1 MKHKRIIYLLIILLF
16 INPLLLILLTK
27 SIIVTMGFSF
37 LLLSLTFFVSLAKSL
52 RLKVLFFNIC
62 AIFGICLHA
71 ELLFQEFMSDKN
83 IPNLYELHKK
93 YYFNKSYLNQEFKT
107 NEYVSTYKTNCQGY
121 RIDNLTNPHDSIK
134 KCDWLFIGDSFTQG
148 AQVNYNE
155 LYSSN
160 LYKYFPNKII
170 VNAGISGAGLY
181 DELNFF
187 RDKGKQLLPKKIFL
201 QIGVFNDF
209 FNIKERVATYQDMLM
224 EKSDLY
230 RFLAYNI
237 FTSDSL
243 PLGRWTE
250 PFFPTVEDNCNYNIL
265 YKPDSELKHADKV
278 AFAKCLNEWKK
289 EADNIN
295 AELILLLI
303 PSKEQISS
311 ELLHE
316 VIDKYKISY
325 DLLDLTAPNRLF
337 AQIATNLGLKA
348 IDLTD
353 SFKQSPIFPFF
364 FQDEHLNR
372 TGHQLIAETLRNE
385 IKSNFEN
392 IHYISV
398 GNFHERYPTY
408 YKQDSIVLYQQ
419 QDKNQY
425 YINTRSIEGSQIQT
439 LITSL
444 EELVHPV
451 FSPDLRYLAYTEGW
465 QDTGQT
471 DVIVWD
477 KVLNSFKRLNPANSY
492 AAIPMFSHLGDKIAM
507 PVWSDENRVANIHV
521 YDAHRFNF
529 DFSISSDKE
538 CWRPIFSKD
547 DSIIYYIENSGYFKI
562 KQYDVRNKISKDVL
576 SVPYD
581 IWDIALSPSG
591 KTLVF
596 AGNKDGNW
604 DLFSYSLTDK
614 NVCQLTYTL
623 GDEWDPSFGETDKDL
638 WYAGTFGIND
648 GIFYKEL

>member
-27 SIIVTMGFSF
+27 SIFMTMGLSF
-37 LLLSLTFFVSLAKSL
+37 LLLSLTCLVSLAKSL

-62 AIFGICLHA
+62 AIIGICLHA
-71 ELLFQEFMSDKN
+71 ELLFKEFMSDKN
-83 IPNLYELHKK
+83 IPNLYKLHNK

-107 NEYVSTYKTNCQGY
+107 NEYLSTYITNCQGY

-155 LYSSN
+155 LYSSC
-160 LYKYFPNKII
+160 LYKYYPNKII

-187 RDKGKQLLPKKIFL
+187 KDKGKQLLPKKIFL

-250 PFFPTVEDNCNYNIL
+250 PFFPTVEENCNYNIL

-278 AFAKCLNEWKK
+278 AFAKCLYEWKK

-316 VIDKYKISY
+316 VTDKYKISH

-337 AQIATNLGLKA
+337 AQIATNLGVKA

-364 FQDEHLNR
+364 NQDEHLNR
-372 TGHQLIAETLRNE
+372 IGHQLITEALRNE
-385 IKSNFEN
+385 IKSKSDNMR
-392 IHYISV
+392 YISAA
-398 GNFHERYPTY
+398 NFHERYPTY
-408 YKQDSIVLYQQ
+408 YKQDSIVLYQK

-425 YINTRSIEGSQIQT
+425 YINTRSIEGSQVQT

-465 QDTGQT
+465 QDSGQT

-507 PVWSDENRVANIHV
+507 PVWSDENHVANIHV
-521 YDAHRFNF
+521 YDVNRSILE
-529 DFSISSDKE
+529 FSIPSDKE

-547 DSIIYYIENSGYFKI
+547 DCIIYYIEKSGYFKI
-562 KQYDVRNKISKDVL
+562 KQYDVRKKITMDVL

-581 IWDIALSPSG
+581 IWDITLSPSG
-591 KTLVF
+591 NTLVF

-604 DLFSYSLTDK
+604 DLFSYSLIDK